1 VLVGRTTTSCSAV
14 ALVALLLTSADP
26 RAEGSDKVVS
36 PKFPIALVWS
46 VDLDDAGVGVPP
58 VSDDTRAYIAFR
70 SGHLAA
76 HDLKDGHEVW
86 RIDKQIASP
95 MAVAGG
101 LLFVSAGDAIEAL
114 RGADHAAV
122 WTIPR
127 VTTTAPLIALADWVI
142 AVTDTEVLRVAAKD
156 GHVVW
161 RTPAGGVKLPPAVDE
176 NRVYLG
182 ANDGRVLALSLDTG
196 EVLWEAFVPD
206 GVTAIGARHEVVY
219 VGGGD
224 KNFHSLKNAK
234 DARPVRR
241 VGAIVTERLAF
252 DDEHVYFAAKN
263 NVVSA
268 LDLGNGNQRWSEPIR
283 SRPFDGVIEAG
294 HIVFVPLASHELP
307 MLFAGNGKAS
317 GTLALPGDVV
327 QGVPPDVQETA
338 TGVRIVVVTGGLNNR
353 WQLSLFATSGEPS
366 LVPVGDFLP
375 GAGADLLTDP
385 ALQPIGRVLGTLVLG
400 DPPLVPV
407 EMMGFPVVLQ
417 DPPLEPLTTLPG
429 LQLRPLSP
437 QLPSR
442 RGGS

>member
-1 VLVGRTTTSCSAV
+1 
-14 ALVALLLTSADP
+14 
-26 RAEGSDKVVS
+26 
-36 PKFPIALVWS
+36 

-58 VSDDTRAYIAFR
+58 VSDDAHAYIALR

-76 HDLKDGHEVW
+76 RDLKDGHEVW
-86 RIDKQIASP
+86 RIDKEITSP

-101 LLFVSAGDAIEAL
+101 LLFVSAADAIEAL

-127 VTTTAPLIALADWVI
+127 VTTTAPLVALNDWVI
-142 AVTDTEVLRVAAKD
+142 AVTDTEVLAVAAKD
-156 GHVVW
+156 GRVAW
-161 RTPAGGVKLPPAVDE
+161 RKPAGGVKLAPVVDE

-182 ANDGRVLALSLDTG
+182 ANDGRVLALSLETG
-196 EVLWEAFVPD
+196 DELWEAFVPE
-206 GVTAIGARHEVVY
+206 GVTAIGASHQVVY

-224 KNFHSLKNAK
+224 KNFHSLRNAK
-234 DARPVRR
+234 EDARPVRR
-241 VGAIVTERLAF
+241 VGAIVTGRLAI
-252 DDEHVYFAAKN
+252 DDEHVYFAAKD
-263 NVVSA
+263 NVVRA
-268 LDLGNGNQRWSEPIR
+268 LDLGNGNQRWHSSIR

-294 HIVFVPLASHELP
+294 HIVFVPLLASHELP
-307 MLFAGNGKAS
+307 MFYTGNGKAS
-317 GTLALPGDVV
+317 GTLGLPGDVV
-327 QGVPPDVQETA
+327 PGVPPDIQETA
-338 TGVRIVVVTGGLNNR
+338 TGVRIVIVTGGLNNR
-353 WQLSLFATSGEPS
+353 WQLSLFTTSTEPS

-385 ALQPIGRVLGTLVLG
+385 ALQPIGQVLGPFVLG

-407 EMMGFPVVLQ
+407 EILGFPIVLQ

-442 RGGS
+442 RAGS